1 MKRAFWSGD
10 EIGAPDPV
18 KHANTILVFGSNV
31 KGIHGLGMALIAKDL
46 WGAKILTGRGL
57 TGQCY
62 ALPTKNLH
70 KDHFEKETGITY
82 HRIGHRSLT
91 TEQIKANI
99 IELYETMRSMPDK
112 RFIIHYKLG
121 VKNLNG
127 YSTHQLVRLFTENL
141 DVPINAVF
149 HTSWK
154 QHFLQK
160 R

>member
-1 MKRAFWSGD
+1 MKRAFWSGND
-10 EIGAPDPV
+10 IGAPDPIR
-18 KHANTILVFGSNV
+18 HANTILVFGSNV

-46 WGAKILTGRGL
+46 WGAKILKGRGL

-70 KDHFEKETGITY
+70 QGFFEKETNITY
-82 HRIGHRSLT
+82 HKTGYRSLSMD
-91 TEQIKANI
+91 QIKTNI
-99 IELYETMRSMPDK
+99 AELYETMRSMPDK

-121 VKNLNG
+121 TKNLNG
-127 YSTHQLVRLFTENL
+127 YSTHQLVKLFTEGF

-149 HTSWK
+149 HTTWK
-154 QHFLQK
+154 PYF